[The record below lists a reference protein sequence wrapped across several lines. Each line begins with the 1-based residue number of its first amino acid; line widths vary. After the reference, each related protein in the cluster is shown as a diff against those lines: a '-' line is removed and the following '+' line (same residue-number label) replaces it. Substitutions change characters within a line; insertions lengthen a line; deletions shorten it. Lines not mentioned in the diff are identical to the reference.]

1 MYYFWMYLGQW
12 TKGHEIKTGF
22 LFHCPI
28 HYIRGKKKK
37 TNPGHQML
45 CPEKKQHNRLV
56 PSVFVALE

>member
-28 HYIRGKKKK
+28 HYIRGEKKKK
-37 TNPGHQML
+37 TQGIRCSVQ
-45 CPEKKQHNRLV
+45 KKNSIEIYFNQ
-56 PSVFVALE
+56 S